1 MKRQI
6 TIGNLNAIFIG
17 EKMKLDLLDKWEEY
31 VHSVFRDGYSY
42 GKYPEFLLK
51 NIAIAKL
58 SKSEPAIIGRFVK
71 NTVLKVEQV
80 LKSGKLIPKNES
92 HESAPSSFFIY
103 LLRTHILIF
112 LPENPGAPNARS
124 FKTFIGK
131 TINKERLQYIRET
144 SKGKDKEEKLN
155 IVEANPP
162 IIVSYIPVPM
172 IASLEKQFKNIKKI
186 KKIWVRHY
194 YQNANLD
201 IGSWITG
208 DNIILQALK
217 APKIDHSI
225 TQVEDIK
232 ATREFIVDLAE
243 ANNASF
249 RVEGIG
255 ETGSII
261 ISNDGTQYTNYNIP
275 DYESNDDALSVAEKL
290 YSVYEDDVQKGNI
303 PRIPAKNDANKIARV
318 LKDEK
323 E

>member
-1 MKRQI
+1 MKRQM

-17 EKMKLDLLDKWEEY
+17 EKTKLDLLDRWEEY

-42 GKYPEFLLK
+42 GKYPEFVFK
-51 NIAIAKL
+51 NIAIAKIL
-58 SKSEPAIIGRFVK
+58 KSEPAIIGRFVK
-71 NTVLKVEQV
+71 NTVLRVEQV
-80 LKSGKLIPKNES
+80 LKGGKLIPKNES

-103 LLRTHILIF
+103 LLKTHILIF

-131 TINKERLQYIRET
+131 IINKERLQYIRKAC
-144 SKGKDKEEKLN
+144 KGKEKEEKLN

-172 IASLEKQFKNIKKI
+172 IASLEKQFKNIKQI

-194 YQNANLD
+194 YQNANLNVE
-201 IGSWITG
+201 SWITG
-208 DNIILQALK
+208 DNSILQALK

-225 TQVEDIK
+225 TQVEDVK
-232 ATREFIVDLAE
+232 ATREFVVDLAK

-255 ETGSII
+255 DTGSII
-261 ISNDGTQYTNYNIP
+261 ISNDGTQYINYNIP
-275 DYESNDDALSVAEKL
+275 DYESDEDILSVAEKL
-290 YSVYEDDVQKGNI
+290 YRVYDDDVQKGSI
-303 PRIPAKNDANKIARV
+303 PRIPAKNDDAKIARV